1 MRRFDSSCSCLI
13 RLSFPEPYH
22 FRRRFR
28 KRKQKFNIPYKQ
40 ILRRSFKKISI
51 KLNSTTFKS
60 LVRLQNLRFK
70 VLSLRKRSFPRR
82 IKKKLFFIK
91 SRKPSHSPILLKWS
105 GVIICTATQP
115 KLLLTTL
122 ANPRTKVINFLKYF
136 TFFNFELLN
145 LSLYSHYLCNFFL
158 KFTSKVLYRGH
169 YFALKNRSLP
179 SLAPVSAKQLV
190 NSSFGYQN
198 STMLGLSTEITLKKH
213 LRVVQTLHYLEF
225 FNQTLIPLSS
235 LFRRTY
241 KNLITYKVPAASH
254 FRFYYYRVDRS
265 RQSTDSQ
272 TSKLSLK
279 KTSLCLQ
286 FPTLTFNTILSNNW
300 LKARR
305 PTLVE
310 AFKPLTISRKIRRR
324 CRRRYWRKW
333 VRLEVSKWVNLTQ
346 PNVSLIK
353 AQQHNPSSPD
363 LNPLQKIPVT
373 SSLLNNPL
381 LWFYLQESSILVKY
395 LFETI
400 ETKVLVNNGLFLKI
414 LSRTKGTD
422 SLTRPFLSNL
432 LPSLPI
438 RFTIYRRILRVV
450 GFSKF
455 VPNVIPYYH
464 YTLVQFLEAMSGKK
478 VYIKFNPF
486 IENSLTFL
494 DLSRCLMWEQRV
506 IGFRRILGPKIF
518 LNESL
523 RLIYLAIKNKDSTF
537 LTNWIKAMLYR
548 MSFWKYRLIFRYLRY
563 VVRVLFRPYF
573 ADLGFKGLKVK
584 LKGKI
589 SIAGNGRTRTLM
601 YRVGQTS
608 NATFDNRVNY
618 NLTLVHTFTGVLGFQ
633 LWFYF

>member
-13 RLSFPEPYH
+13 RLSFSEPYH

-28 KRKQKFNIPYKQ
+28 RRKQKFNIPYKQ
-40 ILRRSFKKISI
+40 ILRRSFKKISV
-51 KLNSTTFKS
+51 KLNSTTLKS
-60 LVRLQNLRFK
+60 LTRLHNLRSKIF
-70 VLSLRKRSFPRR
+70 SLHKRSYLQRT
-82 IKKKLFFIK
+82 KKKVFFTK
-91 SRKPSHSPILLKWS
+91 SRKPSPYPTLLKWS
-105 GVIICTATQP
+105 GIETCTNLHT
-115 KLLLTTL
+115 KLIVGTL
-122 ANPRTKVINFLKYF
+122 ATSHTKVINFLKHF
-136 TFFNFELLN
+136 TFLNFELLS
-145 LSLYSHYLCNFFL
+145 LSLHSYYLRNPFT
-158 KFTSKVLYRGH
+158 KFTSKALHKGYH
-169 YFALKNRSLP
+169 FAPKTSFLGNWIS
-179 SLAPVSAKQLV
+179 SNTGQSAKL
-190 NSSFGYQN
+190 SSD
-198 STMLGLSTEITLKKH
+198 STYSNMVELSSGILTKKH
-213 LRVVQTLHYLEF
+213 LRAVQTLHYLEF

-241 KNLITYKVPAASH
+241 KNLITYKIPKASH
-254 FRFYYYRVDRS
+254 FRFYYYRIDRS

-272 TSKLSLK
+272 TSELSSV
-279 KTSLCLQ
+279 KTSPSLQ
-286 FPTLTFNTILSNNW
+286 FPTLTFNTLLANSW
-300 LKARR
+300 LTVRR
-305 PTLVE
+305 PTLTQS
-310 AFKPLTISRKIRRR
+310 FKSITISRKIRRR
-324 CRRRYWRKW
+324 CRRKYWRRWVRSEVLKW
-333 VRLEVSKWVNLTQ
+333 VDLSKPNFSLLKSQVAKSALLDYTPSTQ
-346 PNVSLIK
+346 TLITSPLIN
-353 AQQHNPSSPD
+353 NPS
-363 LNPLQKIPVT
+363 
-373 SSLLNNPL
+373 

-395 LFETI
+395 LFEAI
-400 ETKVLVNNGLFLKI
+400 ETRVLVNNGLFLKI
-414 LSRTKGTD
+414 LSRTKGSD
-422 SLTRPFLSNL
+422 SRTRPALSNL

-438 RFTIYRRILRVV
+438 RFVIYRRILRVV

-464 YTLVQFLEAMSGKK
+464 YTLVQFLEVMSGKR